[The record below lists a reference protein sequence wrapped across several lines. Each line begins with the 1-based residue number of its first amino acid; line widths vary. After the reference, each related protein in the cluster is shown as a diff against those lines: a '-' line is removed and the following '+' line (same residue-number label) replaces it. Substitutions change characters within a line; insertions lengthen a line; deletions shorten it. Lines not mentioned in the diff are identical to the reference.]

1 MPLSPP
7 PVQLVFSDE
16 FNQEGRNLSSQ
27 ARDKRWTAHKMWYD
41 ATADYEVYRP
51 EQARG
56 PADVEHLA
64 QRAIDRAGWVGPA
77 ARRRWLPCLLAWF

>member
-1 MPLSPP
+1 M
-7 PVQLVFSDE
+7 QLVFSDE

-56 PADVEHLA
+56 PADVEH
-64 QRAIDRAGWVGPA
+64 R
-77 ARRRWLPCLLAWF
+77 F